1 MASLEVIFRP
11 GARADISEAM
21 DYYSKE
27 DDGRLV
33 SRFLYTVEEAAMRV
47 RLFPPAAPR
56 HFGSSRRVKL
66 RKFPYWFYYRITE
79 DTVEVLP
86 VLHHKRSPSFVRKR
100 LR

>member
-47 RLFPPAAPR
+47 GLFSPC
-56 HFGSSRRVKL
+56 GSKAFWE
-66 RKFPYWFYYRITE
+66 FPSSET
-79 DTVEVLP
+79 P
-86 VLHHKRSPSFVRKR
+86 
-100 LR
+100 